1 VGPSRRQ
8 ATMGADWK
16 AYAERPHFFGKWD
29 YPSIYYHAIKDISG
43 VYIDVGVGD
52 GYKLKQAIDEGSLS
66 SFSKILAFD
75 ISPDR
80 IDRLKRHVPS
90 VVASVGDALALPLPD
105 ASADFIISDQV
116 IEHVPD
122 DRAMAREIC
131 RVLTPRGRAIIGSV
145 VKEKGAWY
153 FYRCNGQWRL
163 DPTHLREYESL
174 DQYANIFVDA
184 GLEVIETAKEPLTFP
199 IADLLLRS
207 LLKFGALKPDSAV
220 DLKERVP
227 ALKMISGTSL
237 RIPRYYSCYAIVR
250 RA

>member
-1 VGPSRRQ
+1 M
-8 ATMGADWK
+8 AADWK

-29 YPSIYYHAIKDISG
+29 YPSIYYRGLDGLSG
-43 VYIDVGVGD
+43 RYVDVGVGD

-66 SFSKILAFD
+66 SFEKILAFD
-75 ISPDR
+75 ISPER
-80 IDRLKRHVPS
+80 IERLKRHVSS
-90 VVASVGDALALPLPD
+90 VVGEVGDALALPLPD
-105 ASADFIISDQV
+105 ASADFVISDQV

-122 DRAMAREIC
+122 DRAMAREIY
-131 RVLTPRGRAIIGSV
+131 RILAPTGRAIIGSV

-174 DQYANIFVDA
+174 DQYSGIFVAA
-184 GLEVIETAKEPLTFP
+184 GLEVIETAKVPLTFP

-207 LLKFGALKPDSAV
+207 LLRLGILNPDAV
-220 DLKERVP
+220 VDAKERIP
-227 ALKMISGTSL
+227 FLRAISDASL
-237 RIPRYYSCYAIVR
+237 RIPRYYSCYALVK